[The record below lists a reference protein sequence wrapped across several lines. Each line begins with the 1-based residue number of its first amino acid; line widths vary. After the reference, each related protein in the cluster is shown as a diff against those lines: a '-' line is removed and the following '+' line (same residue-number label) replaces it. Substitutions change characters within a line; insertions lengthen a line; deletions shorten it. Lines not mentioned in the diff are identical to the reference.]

1 MLSTKI
7 VLEPN
12 DIVLTEIAAALYLDK
27 HEVVFPDVFDTVRNS
42 GLDIDRFA
50 LGKDDFPA
58 VQSDPSPA
66 GHIHPV
72 LRPFRM
78 FLITKAFAG

>member
-12 DIVLTEIAAALYLDK
+12 DIVLTEICAALYLDK
-27 HEVVFPDVFDTVRNS
+27 HEVLFPHVFDSVCNS

-58 VQSDPSPA
+58 VQSDPSA
-66 GHIHPV
+66 ASHVHPV
-72 LRPFRM
+72 LRSSRM
-78 FLITKAFAG
+78 FLITQALTG

>member
-12 DIVLTEIAAALYLDK
+12 DIVLSEICAALYLDK
-27 HEVVFPDVFDTVRNS
+27 HEVVFPHVFDTVCNS

-58 VQSDPSPA
+58 VQSDPSAA

-72 LRPFRM
+72 LRSSRM
-78 FLITKAFAG
+78 VLIPQAFAG